1 MAKNNKNGLV
11 YSTDKEWFEG
21 LEIPLEDAQ
30 ETLSPSKQKLKIF
43 TDRLKG
49 NKLAIRITGF
59 SGTEDE
65 LEALA
70 KELKQA
76 CGVGGSAK
84 NGEIILQGDCKSRA
98 GDYLTK
104 KGFSWKL
111 AGG

>member
-21 LEIPLEDAQ
+21 LEIPGEEIQ
-30 ETLSPSKQKLKIF
+30 ETLEPKKQKLKIF

-49 NKLAIRITGF
+49 NKIAIRITGF

-65 LEALA
+65 LEDLA
-70 KELKQA
+70 KELKKA

-84 NGEIILQGDCKSRA
+84 NSEIILQGDCKTKA
-98 GDYLTK
+98 GEYLTK
-104 KGFSWKL
+104 KGYSWKL